1 MSKHT
6 TYTFQVVRHVPGS
19 ENHQIDY
26 ISGTGQRRINILVS
40 TQILMWGEESNKHI
54 V

>member
-1 MSKHT
+1 M
-6 TYTFQVVRHVPGS
+6 VRHVLGS
-19 ENHQIDY
+19 ENQQIDN

-40 TQILMWGEESNKHI
+40 THILMWGEESNKYI

>member
-6 TYTFQVVRHVPGS
+6 TYTFQVGRHVPGS
-19 ENHQIDY
+19 ENHQ

-40 TQILMWGEESNKHI
+40 TYILMWGEESNKHI